1 MATLTTIRFARENT
15 FYELTINFDDED
27 IVEDLIAFDVIAK
40 VSDERGNSHS
50 ETLRVELNL
59 HEFSGRILLG
69 DRELHKFSFG
79 DINVRMDGQTGDETI
94 PGIDGDGELT
104 DNVYDNI
111 QYGIGDAVGE
121 IINAMPVPDPFFGCL
136 IKASISSIVG
146 QVITC
151 NELRGNYGTGKR
163 YRQILRCLG
172 QHLKGIAFRTLW
184 RAARCMIRLGF

>member
-1 MATLTTIRFARENT
+1 MSTLTTIRFSREKT
-15 FYELTINFDDED
+15 IYEVDIDYDENA
-27 IVEDLIAFDVIAK
+27 IIEELIAFDVIAR
-40 VSDERGNSHS
+40 VTDNEGISYS
-50 ETLRVELNL
+50 ETLRVEINLNEL
-59 HEFSGRILLG
+59 SGRILLG

-79 DINVRMDGQTGDETI
+79 DVNVRMDGQTGDETI
-94 PGIDGDGELT
+94 SGIDGDGELA

-111 QYGIGDAVGE
+111 QDGVGEAVGE
-121 IINAMPVPDPFFGCL
+121 IINAMPIPDPFFGCL

-151 NELRGNYGTGKR
+151 NELRGNYGTGKI

-172 QHLKGIAFRTLW
+172 KHVKGIAFRTLW